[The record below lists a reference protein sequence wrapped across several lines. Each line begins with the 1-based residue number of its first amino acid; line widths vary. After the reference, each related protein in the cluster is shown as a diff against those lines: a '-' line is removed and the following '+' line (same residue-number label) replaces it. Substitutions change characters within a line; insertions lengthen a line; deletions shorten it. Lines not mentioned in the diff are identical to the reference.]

1 MRCTAWKPKP
11 QHAKPPEVKGPDLF
25 NTDAGVGTAPVREAV
40 ALCRM
45 GEEEKAEAEVW
56 LRARGYRVVTSP
68 RVAEMA
74 LVGEGADKND
84 LGYLGALS
92 GKVMTLRELKAARSA
107 ECAAVDEPVVPLR
120 EAEPEPLLVIDETSV
135 TIAGL
140 RLPREK
146 APSPLAPPATQFAH
160 LVIDQ
165 PLAETMRAV
174 AVGISFGRPVALE
187 GETAAA
193 KTTAV
198 LYLAH
203 LLGRG
208 VRRLNLNGATDAGEL
223 VGRFAPAPGGGFRFV
238 ESVLPRAMR
247 HGDWVLLDEIN
258 LAEPQCIERLN
269 PVLEDPP
276 TLILSEHDGTVF
288 GGQGGLPVHPSFRV
302 IATYNPAAYTGRNA
316 LSPALRSRFHVHRA
330 KAPSLQ
336 QDTDLLNRLIF
347 GTQPVVNLA
356 GQRWQAAATQ
366 AIYPSLATWPE
377 AERFVGALAKFHNHC
392 ASAAGQ
398 NGGEASLGRDRA
410 ERYCFNR
417 RSLLFLVSMLDRAL
431 QSGTAHDTA
440 LRTALG
446 DVYLGQLDS
455 GCDERAV
462 IRMAEAC
469 GLLRPWREA
478 A

>member
-1 MRCTAWKPKP
+1 MS
-11 QHAKPPEVKGPDLF
+11 
-25 NTDAGVGTAPVREAV
+25 
-40 ALCRM
+40 
-45 GEEEKAEAEVW
+45 EEEKAQTSAW

-68 RVAEMA
+68 RVAEIA
-74 LVGEGADKND
+74 LVGEGTDKSD

-92 GKVMTLRELKAARSA
+92 GRVMTLRELKAARGA
-107 ECAAVDEPVVPLR
+107 ESEVANEPVAPLR
-120 EAEPEPLLVIDETSV
+120 EIEPEPLFVIEEDSV
-135 TIAGL
+135 TVAGI

-146 APSPLAPPATQFAH
+146 TPSPLIPPAGQFAH

-165 PLAETMRAV
+165 PLAETIRAV

-238 ESVLPRAMR
+238 ESVLPQAMR

-276 TLILSEHDGTVF
+276 SLILSENDGTIF
-288 GGQGGLPVHPSFRV
+288 GGQNGLPVHPSFRI
-302 IATYNPAAYTGRNA
+302 IAAYNPTAYAGRNA

-330 KAPSLQ
+330 KAPGLQ
-336 QDTDLLNRLIF
+336 QDTELLNRLIF
-347 GTQPVVNLA
+347 GTQPVVSLA
-356 GQRWQAAATQ
+356 GQRWHAGVAQP
-366 AIYPSLATWPE
+366 IYPALSAWPE
-377 AERFVGALAKFHNHC
+377 VERFVAALAKFHNHC
-392 ASAAGQ
+392 ATAAGQ
-398 NGGEASLGRDRA
+398 SGGEASLGRDRA

-417 RSLLFLVSMLDRAL
+417 RSLLLLVSMLDRAM
-431 QSGTAHDTA
+431 QAGVAHDTA

-446 DVYLGQLDS
+446 DVYIGQLDS
-455 GCDERAV
+455 GSDERAV

-469 GLLRPWREA
+469 GLLRSWKEA